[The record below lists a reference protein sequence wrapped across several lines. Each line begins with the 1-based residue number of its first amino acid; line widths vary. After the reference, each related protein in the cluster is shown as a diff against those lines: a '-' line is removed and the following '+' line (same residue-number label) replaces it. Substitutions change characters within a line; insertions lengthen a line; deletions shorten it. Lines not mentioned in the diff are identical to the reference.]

1 MPKSVANAL
10 EEKNKLTEQ
19 DHTAFAAGFV
29 TLKNS
34 FKYLA
39 IITPLLMTTEATD
52 LLLSLRIKS
61 NSFA

>member
-1 MPKSVANAL
+1 MPKSVTNAL
-10 EEKNKLTEQ
+10 EENNKLTQQ

-29 TLKNS
+29 ELKIS

-39 IITPLLMTTEATD
+39 IITPLLMTTEARN

-61 NSFA
+61 K